1 MPARLRRAVRFAIAM
16 GFRDVADR
24 GGFRYVPGKSSR
36 QAIHDWVFD
45 RYRTLWPDAEI
56 FESEGPEGPPNR
68 AAMRNHAIG
77 AAFEMGGAD
86 VVLNA
91 DADVVPCFGPITEGL
106 QSIERFPDKVKWV
119 TPYTEYVKA
128 GRTGSRK
135 IMAGVQ
141 PSGLKPSELGWR
153 TNTGTA
159 GLMLITRE
167 AWETVGGYDETF
179 TGWGWEDDA
188 IVVALETLVHG
199 VTKVTGTC
207 VHLEHE
213 RSRTRVKEK
222 KAMEPLFWP
231 YDGAR
236 GNPEAMVA
244 LLRERG
250 VLA

>member
-1 MPARLRRAVRFAIAM
+1 M

-179 TGWGWEDDA
+179 TEWGGEDDA
-188 IVVALETLVHG
+188 IVTALRYLVHP
-199 VTKVTGTC
+199 VTRIPATC
-207 VHLEHE
+207 IHLEHDRAPDRRKQKE
-213 RSRTRVKEK
+213 RMMKLLEPYQQAEEADDP
-222 KAMEPLFWP
+222 KAAIIEIL
-231 YDGAR
+231 
-236 GNPEAMVA
+236 EA
-244 LLRERG
+244 RG
-250 VLA
+250 VLS